1 MEGNS
6 LRTFENLCKIFEMR
20 IKLNQE
26 KNIETEEEV
35 LDNYEKY
42 SKKID
47 TIYNSKFAEEI
58 KPLISPALTLEEE
71 QKRLEK
77 LIDLLEE
84 RLDKRN
90 LLEDRFYTV
99 TGNYIKTLQPIVSES
114 ELSEKKERLEL
125 ITKYLD
131 TSREIENNLEDIAK
145 LKNDLDISEERKEK
159 YLTKNKIMED
169 ELYTLFTNI
178 IKEDDFYL
186 KLNEDDL
193 DKELVKATDKS
204 KETEET
210 LEVTKDSVSSLFQ
223 NGIGEDYSSYIE
235 DAEKSHYLW
244 KNRELV
250 LKIYDLVIKLD
261 DSFDE
266 MYEKRKKISTLL
278 NERSKIREKLN
289 IDTID
294 ELYDFEKLL
303 EEQINILEAE
313 KDVLEEINICTN
325 RITFKEEKLGELEE
339 INRSVEVLAIL
350 REYGLIDTYEIEDTM
365 NGDPIPSSE
374 LFDEATIEEVTTE
387 EPLEENV
394 VLEVLDPYRIV
405 KVIDYPK
412 TLNIGLAKLKGESVR
427 EKVNKKL
434 NPKAYEPVYEEKVPD
449 IEESKI
455 IPEIII
461 PDNSKKD
468 PEITTPEESLE
479 VDASTIGPELPS
491 EDEVISEESK
501 VVIPEPSQN
510 EEENSSSSTIPV
522 WSLPTDTTA
531 INIDGNEEEHSSNLD
546 LPIWNEAN
554 IPLSNEDPKVDI
566 TTTNIESQS
575 NNNSFWIPVSE
586 SKLETDQFPSINV
599 PIQNN
604 FTNQTDNFGF
614 PSINN

>member
-6 LRTFENLCKIFEMR
+6 LRSFENLCKIFEMR

-26 KNIETEEEV
+26 KNIETEEDV

-47 TIYNSKFAEEI
+47 TIYNNKFAEEI
-58 KPLISPALTLEEE
+58 GPLISPALTLEEE

-77 LIDLLEE
+77 LINLLED
-84 RLDKRN
+84 RLEKRN
-90 LLEDRFYTV
+90 LLEDRFYTA
-99 TGNYIKTLQPIVSES
+99 TGNYIKALQPIVSES

-131 TSREIENNLEDIAK
+131 TSKEIENNLEDIAK
-145 LKNDLDISEERKEK
+145 LKNDLDINEDRKEK

-169 ELYTLFTNI
+169 ELYTLFTNT

-210 LEVTKDSVSSLFQ
+210 LEVTRDSVSSLFQ

-235 DAEKSHYLW
+235 DAEKSYYLW

-278 NERSKIREKLN
+278 NDRSKIREKLN
-289 IDTID
+289 IDSID

-303 EEQINILEAE
+303 EEQLNILDAE
-313 KDVLEEINICTN
+313 KEVLEEINICTN

-339 INRSVEVLAIL
+339 INKSVEILAIL

-365 NGDPIPSSE
+365 NGDVLPSSE
-374 LFDEATIEEVTTE
+374 LLEEATTE
-387 EPLEENV
+387 EPLEEEKV
-394 VLEVLDPYRIV
+394 VIEVLDPYRIT

-434 NPKAYEPVYEEKVPD
+434 NPKSYEPEYEEKLPNHED
-449 IEESKI
+449 KI
-455 IPEIII
+455 VPEIII
-461 PDNSKKD
+461 PDESNKSS
-468 PEITTPEESLE
+468 EIATSDEILE

-491 EDEVISEESK
+491 ESDVINEDSK
-501 VVIPEPSQN
+501 VVIPEIKEN
-510 EEENSSSSTIPV
+510 EENSSTSGTIPV
-522 WSLPTDTTA
+522 WSLPSDTSA
-531 INIDGNEEEHSSNLD
+531 NNIDDKEENNSNLD

-554 IPLSNEDPKVDI
+554 IPLSNEESKIDI
-566 TTTNIESQS
+566 TTSNIEPQN

-604 FTNQTDNFGF
+604 YTNQTDNFGF